1 MTVKNGVSSGGSV
14 MSIAGQILY
23 RKAAKTAPAPK
34 RAPEATLTAAAAPVE
49 LEEAAEPEAE
59 AVPEADEEPEAE
71 EPDSEAEAEEP
82 EPEADEPV
90 SEAEAEAPVP
100 VAEMMRL
107 PEEVPTMVASPPTM
121 EVTVLSAETTMSVL
135 LPMAMVYR
143 PLPRAGMVATWGCE
157 VATAGWLGMPVMT
170 PSELVMVRK
179 DVRPLE
185 YETLLA
191 LAALAAELTAEVAA
205 EAAL

>member
-1 MTVKNGVSSGGSV
+1 

-71 EPDSEAEAEEP
+71 EPDSEAEAE

>member
-1 MTVKNGVSSGGSV
+1 
-14 MSIAGQILY
+14 MSIAGQLLY

-71 EPDSEAEAEEP
+71 EPDSEAEAEEPEP